1 MIIHL
6 SSHGKFVSMQMNRLN
21 MDITYLGHSCFKIKT
36 SSISL
41 ICDPFDPKEVGL
53 KLPSQEAD
61 IVTVSHHHGDHD
73 NVEVVKNARK
83 IIDGP
88 GEYEIGGVSIMGY
101 NTYHDGE
108 NGEKRGRNTIYLIEV
123 GGVRILHLGDLGH
136 SLSDKLVEEIG
147 EVNILMINAGHPMA
161 LSASEA
167 TKVVHTI
174 EPQIVLPMHFVQGG
188 TNPAFSEKLEPVEP
202 FLKELGLTVE
212 KLPKLSIK
220 LSDLGEEQKIILL
233 EKK

>member
-1 MIIHL
+1 
-6 SSHGKFVSMQMNRLN
+6 

-41 ICDPFDPKEVGL
+41 VCDPFDPKMVGL

-61 IVTVSHHHGDHD
+61 VVLVSHHHKDHD
-73 NVEVVKNARK
+73 NVEVVKNTRK

-101 NTYHDGE
+101 ATYHDGN
-108 NGEKRGRNTIYLIEV
+108 NGDKRGKNTIYLIEV
-123 GGVRILHLGDLGH
+123 GGVKILHLGDLGH
-136 SLSDKLVEEIG
+136 SLPDKLVEEIG
-147 EVNILMINAGHPMA
+147 EVNILMINAGHPEA
-161 LSASEA
+161 LPTSEA
-167 TKVVHTI
+167 VKIVRTI
-174 EPQIVLPMHFVQGG
+174 EPQIVLPMHFSQGNVDPQF
-188 TNPAFSEKLEPVEP
+188 TEKLEPVEP

-233 EKK
+233 EKKQ